1 MISDPIGDMLTRI
14 RNGYMAGNKT
24 VAMPFSKSREAVVKV
39 LVENQIVTDYQ
50 KDTKGLKKTLT
61 VTLAQDRR
69 RLVEIKRISKPGRRI
84 YLSNKKF
91 YKVKGDQGLLIIS
104 TSKGVMDSKK
114 ANKLKIGGEI
124 IAEIF

>member
-61 VTLAQDRR
+61 VTLVQDRR

>member
-69 RLVEIKRISKPGRRI
+69 RLVEIKRVSKPGRRI
-84 YLSNKKF
+84 YLANKKF